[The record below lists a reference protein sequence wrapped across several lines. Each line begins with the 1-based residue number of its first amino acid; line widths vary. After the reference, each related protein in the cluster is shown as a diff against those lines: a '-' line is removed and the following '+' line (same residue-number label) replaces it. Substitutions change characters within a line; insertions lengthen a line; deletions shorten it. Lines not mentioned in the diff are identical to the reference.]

1 MNEYTSDSS
10 WVGEM
15 GFGAGCKFAQ
25 LESREGKQGE
35 IEEHISG
42 AFVLLAM
49 KYGTQLTD
57 ELLMAF
63 TNGFLEGFFG
73 EQCYEFQHGY
83 GTDAPQ
89 AQ

>member
-1 MNEYTSDSS
+1 MKEYTSDPS

-15 GFGAGCKFAQ
+15 GFDAGCKFAQ

-42 AFVLLAM
+42 GFVLLAM

-73 EQCYEFQHGY
+73 EQCYEFENGH